1 VTKRKPAKRRSQS
14 LGHKTVEDVEA
25 YSAGRQAWDRGI
37 PKGSC
42 PYESGSRP
50 AQKWAAGWTQ
60 ARDDSSEGYDA
71 ARKESER

>member
-1 VTKRKPAKRRSQS
+1 VTKRKGRRSQS

-42 PYESGSRP
+42 PYESGSRI
-50 AQKWAAGWTQ
+50 AQKWCQGWAQ
-60 ARDDSSEGYDA
+60 AKDDSLEKA
-71 ARKESER
+71 